1 MRGAVKNA
9 PGSVSTPSH
18 LVSHDIINRSIDCM
32 ELSASGFFL
41 SQDAFSAQWA
51 PFIPSI
57 CQHMPTST
65 WRERFL
71 GTALLPQ
78 PSPETSH
85 GLPKDPDVAGDGSPS
100 VGGTAR
106 GGAGR
111 RYLDAIQNNAS
122 SSCCPG
128 PAYREGGHQSAQPA
142 QPTLIDL
149 TGDSKVGEEEER
161 PITGGLAPT
170 GPHH

>member
-1 MRGAVKNA
+1 MWRAVKNA
-9 PGSVSTPSH
+9 PGPLSMPSH
-18 LVSHDIINRSIDCM
+18 LVSNYIINRCIDCM
-32 ELSASGFFL
+32 EPSASFFFL
-41 SQDAFSAQWA
+41 SQDAFLVRWA
-51 PFIPSI
+51 PFVPSI
-57 CQHMPTST
+57 CQHTPTST

-85 GLPKDPDVAGDGSPS
+85 SLPKDPDVAGDGSPS

-128 PAYREGGHQSAQPA
+128 PAYREGGHQPAQPA
-142 QPTLIDL
+142 LFDL
-149 TGDSKVGEEEER
+149 TGDSEVGEEDDLR
-161 PITGGLAPT
+161 LSKFFP
-170 GPHH
+170 